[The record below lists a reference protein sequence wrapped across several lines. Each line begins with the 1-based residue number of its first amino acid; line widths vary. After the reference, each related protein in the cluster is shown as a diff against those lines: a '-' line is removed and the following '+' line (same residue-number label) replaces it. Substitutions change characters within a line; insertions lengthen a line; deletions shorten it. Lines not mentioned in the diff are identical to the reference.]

1 MSFPAAICAYLDSER
16 ERMECDEELECYAD
30 CISLAIG
37 HLKQAYELTDN
48 DIESAPSLL
57 LGGEGMKDE
66 NTLPKAA
73 EEEKAECLK
82 KEGNALMAAKKY
94 QEAIEKYD
102 SAIKIMPKS
111 AIFWSNKAACFLALE
126 DWDKAIESAKMS
138 IRNDAKYAKGHGRLA
153 AALKGKGEDVASLDS
168 YMKALSLDP
177 SNSTYQKIIDQLKA
191 ASARSPKQ
199 KPSSPMNG
207 GGGFGGGMPGGM
219 DFSSLM
225 NNPELMK
232 MANEMM
238 SNPEAMKS
246 MMNNPQIGEMMKNMM
261 GGAGAGVDGV
271 TDSLA
276 EAVVEEEGELE
287 N

>member
-48 DIESAPSLL
+48 DIASAPSLL
-57 LGGEGMKDE
+57 LGGESMKDE
-66 NTLPKAA
+66 NTLTKAA
-73 EEEKAECLK
+73 DEEKAECLK
-82 KEGNALMAAKKY
+82 KEGNALLAAKKY

-102 SAIKIMPKS
+102 AAIKIMPKS
-111 AIFWSNKAACFLALE
+111 AIFWSNKAACYLALE
-126 DWDKAIESAKMS
+126 YWDKAIESAKMS
-138 IRNDAKYAKGHGRLA
+138 IRNDAEYAKGHGRLA
-153 AALKGKGEDVASLDS
+153 AALKGKGEDDASLDS

-177 SNSTYQKIIDQLKA
+177 SNSIYQKTIDQLKT
-191 ASARSPKQ
+191 SVRSPKQ
-199 KPSSPMNG
+199 KSSSPMN

-225 NNPELMK
+225 SNPELMK

-261 GGAGAGVDGV
+261 GGAGAGIDGV
-271 TDSLA
+271 TDSPT